1 MAFMQ
6 TFSIGQRWVSDTE
19 SELGLGTVIEV
30 EGRTVGIMFSAS
42 GETRSYA
49 SHNAPLTRVA
59 YITGEKVRSQ
69 QGWMLFVQEIEEND
83 GLLIYHGI
91 NDDGQTTQL
100 HESELDA
107 NQVFSRPQERLLRG
121 QLDHPKWFN
130 LRYHTLKQN
139 QRLSQSDFHGLTGIR
154 AELLPH
160 QLYIANEVATRAN
173 PRVLLAD
180 EVGLGKTI
188 EAGMIVHHQLLT
200 GRAGRVLILVPE
212 PLLHQWLV
220 ELLRRFNLSFRI
232 FDEERCQAIEES
244 GGHENPFET
253 EQLVLSSLNLFLKH
267 PKRHTQ
273 ALNAHWDLLVVDEA
287 HHLTWSE
294 DKASIEYQAVEQL
307 AENTPGLLLLTATPE
322 QLGKSGHFARLRLLD
337 PDRFHDLQ
345 AFEEE
350 ESRFAPIADAVEIL
364 LDDECLDEDIKGLL
378 TQLHDDE
385 ILQLALSLEKL
396 QPGSEDYQKSRDQII
411 HELIDR
417 HGTGRVLFRN
427 TRSRIKGFPQRKTHP
442 WPLALPVEYE
452 IDADSE
458 KNPEHYLQP
467 EDHYRMHASVKAAD
481 WWEFD
486 PRIQWL
492 ADMLNQYSDEK
503 ILLIC
508 AKADTAIEL
517 EQVLRKKFGI
527 LSAVFHE
534 YMSIIERDRAAAW
547 FADPEEGTPLLICSE
562 IGSEGRN
569 FQFSHHLVLLDLP
582 FNPDLLEQRIGRLD
596 RIGQRNVID
605 IHIPY
610 FQNSATQTMFH
621 WYLDGLNAF
630 ESTCPEG
637 YNVFQQLEPA
647 LRQALKDPDPGQ
659 VETLLQAAQKLSAD
673 TRLALEKGRDHLLEL
688 SSCRQP
694 QADQLADHIRESEY
708 TNVLTKYL
716 DQLADCYG
724 LDLEDHSANSYILKP
739 TAQMSVDNFPALAAE
754 GMTFTTHRSTALAH
768 EDRHFLS
775 WEHPMISGAMDM
787 TLSGT
792 HGRTGLLAAKL
803 GSGHSGLLL
812 ECLYVLEA
820 VGPKSLQAGKFLP
833 PTCLRLLINTK
844 GNNLA
849 SEISF
854 ELLKDNAIPLE
865 KKTLRS
871 LLEKSRPAV
880 PALLEQAEKLA
891 KQLADPIKQKAT
903 AEMLDFYTSEIQRLT
918 QLKTINPL
926 VRDDEIEDMQAEGLA
941 LHRMLESAQLRLDAI
956 RLIVL
961 A

>member
-1 MAFMQ
+1 MQ
-6 TFSIGQRWVSDTE
+6 IFSTGQRWVSDTE
-19 SELGLGTVIEV
+19 SELGLGTIV
-30 EGRTVGIMFSAS
+30 EIDGRTISILFTAS
-42 GETRSYA
+42 GETRAYA
-49 SHNAPLTRVA
+49 SQNAPLTRVE
-59 YITGEKVRSQ
+59 YMVGEKVRTQ
-69 QGWMLFVQEIEEND
+69 HGWLLFVQEVEENN
-83 GLLIYHGI
+83 GLLTYRGI
-91 NDDGQTTQL
+91 NDEGQQAEL

-130 LRYHTLKQN
+130 LRYHTLKQT
-139 QRLSQSDFHGLTGIR
+139 QRLSQSDFYGLTGIR

-160 QLYIANEVATRAN
+160 QLYIAHEVATRTN

-188 EAGMIVHHQLLT
+188 EAAMIVHHQLLT
-200 GRAGRVLILVPE
+200 GRAQRILILVPE

-244 GGHENPFET
+244 GAHDNPFVT
-253 EQLVLSSLNLFLKH
+253 EQLVLSSLNLFLQN

-273 ALNAHWDLLVVDEA
+273 ALNAGWDLLVIDEA
-287 HHLTWSE
+287 HHLAWSE
-294 DKASIEYQAVEQL
+294 ENASVEYQAVEQL
-307 AENTPGLLLLTATPE
+307 AENTSGVLLLTATPE

-350 ESRFAPIADAVEIL
+350 EKHFAPIADAVEIL
-364 LDDECLDEDIKGLL
+364 LDENVDDAQIKGLL

-385 ILQLALSLEKL
+385 ILQLLLSLEKL
-396 QPGSEDYQKSRDQII
+396 QPGSEEYLKNRDQIV

-427 TRSRIKGFPQRKTHP
+427 TRARIAGFPQRQTHP
-442 WPLALPVEYE
+442 WPLPFPQQYQIE
-452 IDADSE
+452 ADSE

-467 EDHYRMHASVKAAD
+467 EDHYRMQAAISDAD

-486 PRIQWL
+486 PRIKWL
-492 ADMLNQYSDEK
+492 AELIDRHPGEK
-503 ILLIC
+503 LLLIC
-508 AKADTAIEL
+508 AKADTALEL
-517 EQVLRKKFGI
+517 EQVLRTREGI

-569 FQFSHHLVLLDLP
+569 FQFSHHLVLFDLP

-596 RIGQRNVID
+596 RIGQKNSID

-610 FQNSATQTMFH
+610 FENGPTEIMYQ
-621 WYLDGLNAF
+621 WYQQGLNAF

-637 YNVFQQLEPA
+637 HNVFQQLEPA
-647 LRQALKDPDPGQ
+647 LRQALKDPDAGQ
-659 VETLLQAAQKLSAD
+659 VATLLQAAQKLASQ
-673 TRLALEKGRDHLLEL
+673 TRDELEKGRDHLLEL

-694 QADQLADHIRESEY
+694 QADQLTDHIRETEF
-708 TNVLTKYL
+708 TDALTRYL
-716 DQLADCYG
+716 DQLTDCYG
-724 LDLEDHSANSYILKP
+724 LDMEDHSANSYILRP
-739 TAQMSVDNFPALAAE
+739 TAQMSVDNFPGLPAE
-754 GMTFTTHRSTALAH
+754 GMTLTTHRTTALSH
-768 EDRHFLS
+768 EDRHYLS
-775 WEHPMISGAMDM
+775 WEHPLIRGAMDM

-803 GSGHSGLLL
+803 GDGNTGLLL

-820 VGPKSLQAGKFLP
+820 VGPKGLQAGKFLP
-833 PTCLRLLINTK
+833 PTCLRMLVNTR

-849 SEISF
+849 TDISF
-854 ELLKDNAIPLE
+854 EQLREHAIPLE

-871 LLEKSRPAV
+871 LLEKARPAV
-880 PALLEQAEKLA
+880 PAMLGHAETLA
-891 KQLADPIKQKAT
+891 KQLAEPIRQKAT
-903 AEMLDFYTSEIQRLT
+903 EEMLDHYTNEIQRLT
-918 QLKTINPL
+918 HLQTINPL
-926 VRDDEIEDMQAEGLA
+926 VRDEEIEDIQAEGLA
-941 LHRMLESAQLRLDAI
+941 LHRMLDSAQLRLDAVRI
-956 RLIVL
+956 IVL